1 MLRETK
7 SYNWWEDIERKCLP
21 EVNSYSQP
29 PNSPFCA
36 YTHSTEISL
45 CWFNKVCACIRNAS
59 TPGRF
64 VRLLGSFIFLLV
76 ENKSAPVFH
85 FRIKTNKQTKSV
97 LSVTG
102 DRLEAVTARRW
113 RAATTKKNNGRRPQR
128 SADDLFLRDFW
139 TYMDGRKPDS
149 ALEQKVLVKDSQ
161 YFTPELG

>member
-1 MLRETK
+1 MKGGGTLRETK
-7 SYNWWEDIERKCLP
+7 SYNWWEGIDRKCLP

-113 RAATTKKNNGRRPQR
+113 RAATTKKQR
-128 SADDLFLRDFW
+128 
-139 TYMDGRKPDS
+139 
-149 ALEQKVLVKDSQ
+149 QKATEVSRWPFSERLLNLHGWKETWQCSGAESVGKR
-161 YFTPELG
+161 

>member
-1 MLRETK
+1 MKGGGTLRETK

-113 RAATTKKNNGRRPQR
+113 RAATTKKTTAEGHRGQQMT
-128 SADDLFLRDFW
+128 FFW
-139 TYMDGRKPDS
+139 ETFELTWMEGNLTVLWSRKCW
-149 ALEQKVLVKDSQ
+149 
-161 YFTPELG
+161 